1 MMTVQATPA
10 TTRFHAVR
18 RVAAMTACLIGSL
31 ASFAALGGC
40 YEHVVSAKGVGT
52 EGMTIHERQMSN
64 TWIDRQ
70 LFGDADPKRT
80 P

>member
-1 MMTVQATPA
+1 MLTAHATPA
-10 TTRFHAVR
+10 KTRFHAAR
-18 RVAAMTACLIGSL
+18 RLTAMTACLVGAI
-31 ASFAALGGC
+31 ATFAALGGC